1 MVSPQLALIKI
12 FKQKRALIIDD
23 YPDMRGSIRRMLV
36 NFGVEQIDTASNG
49 DEAIIKC
56 EENRYDIILA
66 DYNLG
71 DGKSGQQILEEMRY
85 KGTLKQT
92 SLYMMI
98 TAETT
103 KSMVFGALEYQP
115 DDYLTKPFTQSVLQK
130 RLARMILEKEA
141 LYEINSAMDRLD
153 FDLAIE
159 LCKARIAL
167 HDKYESRCHRIMGSC
182 FYKKHKYSQAKELY
196 NKVLSER
203 DVEWATIGLGKS
215 LMALNE
221 LDEAEEVFDK
231 LIQGGCQCLE
241 IYDCMADIK
250 TRKGEPYEAQS
261 LLEQAAEISPNA
273 ILRQEKL
280 ADIAE
285 TNHDWKRAEAAHK
298 KVIRLGNNSVYET
311 PELHFRL
318 ARCISNELK
327 HSKEKPKSRIK
338 DAEEI
343 LRRAKRKYKNHENIG
358 LQSDIIEAG
367 VYADAGDTEKSKEKV
382 AAIQSRVENLD
393 AKSAQLSLDM
403 AKTYRAIGDDAKAK
417 ELLKDLAEKHADD
430 PEICLKIDA
439 MSDEPITAHGK
450 RKAVELNQT
459 GKTLFTNKEF
469 DKAIQLFSQALVHYP
484 NNAGL
489 NLNLMLALVK
499 KMSSDGISRRGID
512 RGREAAEKLSHLDES
527 SPLYER
533 FKAVNAHLEKLGNQE
548 E

>member
-1 MVSPQLALIKI
+1 MVSPQLALFKL
-12 FKQKRALIIDD
+12 FKQKTALIIDD

-36 NFGVEQIDTASNG
+36 NFGVESIDTASNG
-49 DEAIIKC
+49 DEAILKC
-56 EENRYDIILA
+56 DDNRYDIILA

-130 RLARMILEKEA
+130 RLGRMVLEKEA
-141 LYEINSAMDRLD
+141 LHEIYKAMDMLD

-159 LCKARIAL
+159 LCKNRIAL

-196 NKVLSER
+196 KNVLSER
-203 DVEWATIGLGKS
+203 DVEWASIGLGKS

-221 LDEAEEVFDK
+221 LEEAEEIFGK
-231 LIQGGCQCLE
+231 LIDNGCQCLE

-250 TRKGEPYEAQS
+250 VRKGEAEQAQL
-261 LLEQAAEISPNA
+261 LLEKAAAISPNA
-273 ILRQEKL
+273 ILRQEK
-280 ADIAE
+280 IAE
-285 TNHDWKRAEAAHK
+285 LAEANHDWASAEAAHK

-311 PELHFRL
+311 PEHHFNL
-318 ARCISNELK
+318 ARCISAELK
-327 HSKEKPKSRIK
+327 HSKDKPAQRIK
-338 DAEEI
+338 DAQEI
-343 LRRAKRKYKNHENIG
+343 LRRARRKYKNHDNIH

-367 VYADAGDTEKSKEKV
+367 VYADAGDEQKAKEKV
-382 AAIQSRVENLD
+382 AASQARIEQAEN
-393 AKSAQLSLDM
+393 KSVQLSLDM
-403 AKTYRAIGDDAKAK
+403 AKTFKAIGDDKK
-417 ELLKDLAEKHADD
+417 SMELLTDLAKKYADD
-430 PEICLKIDA
+430 PDICMKIDA
-439 MSDEPITAHGK
+439 MSDEPITEHGK
-450 RKAVELNQT
+450 RKAIELNQT
-459 GKTLFTNKEF
+459 GKKLFGNKEF
-469 DKAIQLFSQALVHYP
+469 NKAIQLFSQALMHYP

-499 KMSSDGISRRGID
+499 KMNVDGVSPKGIS
-512 RGREAAEKLSHLDES
+512 RGREAASKLEHLES
-527 SPLYER
+527 DHVLYDR
-533 FKAVNAHLEKLGNQE
+533 FQAVNAHLEKLAQNS
-548 E
+548 